1 MKIKRISK
9 SSVKIFFV
17 SFFLTVFFM
26 ASLGAFVL
34 AEKNSLKTGV
44 REIET
49 SLALY
54 TSDDNIR
61 LVVNDRELIF
71 SSEPIKNTV
80 KSRGLGAFVLVFLC
94 L

>member
-9 SSVKIFFV
+9 SSVKIFLV
-17 SFFLTVFFM
+17 SFFLTLFFM

-54 TSDDNIR
+54 TSEKSIR
-61 LVVNDRELIF
+61 LVVNDREHNF
-71 SSEPIKNTV
+71 SLEPIQNAV
-80 KSRGLGAFVLVFLC
+80 KSRKFGALLMAFLC